1 MSLINVQ
8 NLTFAYEG
16 SYDNVFE
23 NVSFHI
29 DTDWR
34 LGFTGRNGRGKTTF
48 LNLLMGKY
56 EYIGSIAASVDF
68 EYFPYPVSDMSRFTM
83 EVAEDINPD
92 LPQWR
97 LEKELSKLAVDED
110 VLWRPFETLS
120 NGERTKVLLAVMFS
134 KDNSFL
140 LIDEPTDHLDE
151 LARQQVADYLKA
163 KKGFILISHD
173 RAFLDGCVDHIL
185 SINKADIEVVKGN
198 FSTWYENKELRDRY
212 ETEKNEELK
221 KDIRRLTESVR
232 EKAEWSNRAEKRK
245 VGIDPN
251 KVDVTKGW
259 APKQAAKA
267 KKQMARSK
275 AIETRRQTAIEEKSA
290 LLKNIEEAESLK
302 LHPKQFHSK
311 RIVEAKEL
319 CLYYGQRR
327 VFGPLN
333 FEINRGDR
341 VALAGA
347 NGSGKSSLIKLLLGE
362 NISYTGQLLVAKG
375 LDISYV
381 SQDASNL
388 SGTIEEFENGRGLD
402 PVLFRAIL
410 RKLDFSRTQFE
421 KNFEDYSQGQKKKV
435 LIAASLCDP
444 AHLYVWDEPMN
455 YIDVLS
461 RIQLEELIQKYEPTL
476 LFVDHDRTFRKNVAT
491 KIVELK

>member
-8 NLTFAYEG
+8 NLTFAYDG

-48 LNLLMGKY
+48 MKLLMGEY
-56 EYIGSIAASVDF
+56 EYSGRITSSVDF
-68 EYFPYPVSDMSRFTM
+68 EYFPYRVSDMSRFTM
-83 EVAEDINPD
+83 EIAEDINPD

-151 LARQQVADYLKA
+151 QARRQVADYLQT
-163 KKGFILISHD
+163 KKEFILISHD

-198 FSTWYENKELRDRY
+198 FSSWYENKELRDRY

-221 KDIRRLTESVR
+221 GEISRLT
-232 EKAEWSNRAEKRK
+232 
-245 VGIDPN
+245 
-251 KVDVTKGW
+251 
-259 APKQAAKA
+259 QAAKRASGWSDKLEDTKYHTRNGGLRPDRGYVGHKSA
-267 KKQMARSK
+267 KMMARSK

-290 LLKNIEEAESLK
+290 LLKNVEEAEALK
-302 LHPKQFHSK
+302 LHPKDFHSK
-311 RIVEAKEL
+311 RIAEAKEL
-319 CLYYGQRR
+319 CLYYGERR
-327 VFGPLN
+327 IFGPVS

-341 VALAGA
+341 VALTGA
-347 NGSGKSSLIKLLLGE
+347 NGSGKSSLIKLLLGAD
-362 NISYTGQLLVAKG
+362 ISYTGQLFVAKG
-375 LDISYV
+375 LEVSYV
-381 SQDASNL
+381 SQDASHL
-388 SGTIEEFENGRGLD
+388 TGSIESFEQSRGLD

-421 KNFEDYSQGQKKKV
+421 KDFSDYSQGQKKKV

-461 RIQLEELIQKYEPTL
+461 RIQMEELIQKYEPTL
-476 LFVDHDRTFRKNVAT
+476 LFVDHDRTFRENIAT
-491 KIVELK
+491 KIVEL

>member
-48 LNLLMGKY
+48 LKLLMGKY
-56 EYIGSIAASVDF
+56 EYSGHITSTVDF
-68 EYFPYPVSDMSRFTM
+68 EYFPYPVADMTRFTM

-140 LIDEPTDHLDE
+140 LIDEPTNHLDH
-151 LARQQVADYLKA
+151 LARQQVADYLKT
-163 KKGFILISHD
+163 KKGFILVSHD

-221 KDIRRLTESVR
+221 GEISRLT
-232 EKAEWSNRAEKRK
+232 
-245 VGIDPN
+245 
-251 KVDVTKGW
+251 
-259 APKQAAKA
+259 QAAKRASGWSDKLEDTKYHTRNGGLRPDRGYVGHKSA
-267 KKQMARSK
+267 KMMARSK

-302 LHPKQFHSK
+302 LHPKDFHSK
-311 RIVEAKEL
+311 RLVEAKDL
-319 CLYYGQRR
+319 CLYYDERKI
-327 VFGPLN
+327 FGPIS

-476 LFVDHDRTFRKNVAT
+476 LFVDHDRTFRENVAT